1 MASFVTAQRREIEL
15 KPISSKFAKCGGY
28 LAKIVGRRTIPFDEV
43 LDEIIGRNFLS
54 LDRMTLSLILCHA
67 FETIIGNTLKDGNS
81 RKIGD
86 YFTLQVE
93 VNGRFEAPGEQF
105 DPKKHKLALTLRPLS
120 SLRRTPNPRD
130 GLTVYNRNAGPQVVV
145 TRMYSAS
152 APDKKGLVFGDDLV
166 IEGEN
171 LFFLEGKLGDEVR
184 VKYFSQRQH
193 GLIISC
199 LSDRRDVVVSADGR
213 RMTLAWDK
221 TIGRFLNLTEYNRK
235 IFDPTT
241 NPPVAVM
248 VGIRSRG
255 GEATSRLQLH
265 RARAYFDDWL
275 AKYPRQDVHSTNWG
289 KI

>member
-1 MASFVTAQRREIEL
+1 MAVLVTAQRREIDL

-28 LAKIVGRRTIPFDEV
+28 LAKIVGRRTIPYDEV

-54 LDRMTLSLILCHA
+54 LDRGTLSLILCHA
-67 FETIIGNTLKDGNS
+67 FETIINNTLKDGNS

-86 YFTLQVE
+86 YFTVQVE

-171 LFFLEGKLGDEVR
+171 LFFLEDEPGDEIR

-193 GLIISC
+193 GMIAKNLF
-199 LSDRRDVVVSADGR
+199 DRSDVVVSEDGR
-213 RMTLAWDK
+213 RMTLSWDK
-221 TIGRFLNLTEYNRK
+221 TVGEYINLAECNKRL
-235 IFDPTT
+235 FDPTT
-241 NPPVAVM
+241 NPPVAIM

-265 RARAYFDDWL
+265 RARTYFDSWL
-275 AKYPRQDVHSTNWG
+275 AKYPNSDVHSLIWG